1 MDRSSRI
8 ADRTPDT
15 NRLLSALGR
24 KDRAPVLAE
33 CEPIKLTVREVLW
46 EPGQRIRHVYFP
58 LDGFVSQL
66 VPVHGRDNLEVALV
80 GNEGMLGIS
89 LVLGVKTSHFQ
100 TVVQGSGSALRIR
113 AANFDRMLALV
124 PALRLQLARY
134 ACVLQAQLAQTLACN
149 HFHALDRR
157 LADWLLSTQDR
168 TGGNSFHLTQKL
180 LGQLLGVRRVG
191 ITNAAGVFQKRRLIR
206 YSRGHITIL
215 DRPGLEKAACG
226 CYQIGKNSYQ
236 SVLG

>member
-1 MDRSSRI
+1 MDRSSRV
-8 ADRTPDT
+8 ADRIPDT

-24 KDRAPVLAE
+24 KDRVHVLAE
-33 CEPIKLTVREVLW
+33 CEPVKLKVRDVLW

-66 VPVHGRDNLEVALV
+66 IPVYGRDNLEVALV
-80 GNEGMLGIS
+80 GNEGVLGIS

-100 TVVQGSGSALRIR
+100 TVVQGSGSALRLR
-113 AANFDRMLALV
+113 AASFDRILALV
-124 PALRLQLARY
+124 PALRLQLTRY
-134 ACVLQAQLAQTLACN
+134 VCVLQAQLAQSLACN
-149 HFHALDRR
+149 NFHALDRR
-157 LADWLLSTQDR
+157 LADCLLSTQDR
-168 TGGNSFHLTQKL
+168 AGGSSFHLTQKL

-191 ITNAAGVFQKRRLIR
+191 ITNAAGVFQKQRLIH

-226 CYQIGKNSYQ
+226 CYQIGKDSYQ
-236 SVLG
+236 SILG